1 MNKSRVEAFSDGVFA
16 IAITLLVL
24 TIAQPTNYKNLAH
37 DLATRWPSLAAYV
50 VSFAVIGIMWLNH
63 HSLFSSFERIDRGL
77 FYLNLLLLLTITFL
91 PYPTGVLGQA
101 LARGQG
107 AETAAVFYAITMAV
121 NAYVW
126 TALWLYA
133 SYHRRLL
140 HTSFPEEERTLATL
154 LFTVGAVLY
163 TLAIGVAFLNAYA
176 FLALQAVFALY
187 YALDPVNRRPG
198 RGPRG
203 GQASGDEVTS
213 GDDVTSQTG
222 LAAAPGRFRRRSY
235 GPGRR

>member
-1 MNKSRVEAFSDGVFA
+1 MNKARVETFSDGVFA

-24 TIAQPTNYKNLAH
+24 TIAVPTNYRELGHQLA
-37 DLATRWPSLAAYV
+37 DRWPSLAAYV
-50 VSFAVIGIMWLNH
+50 VSFAIIGIMWLNH

-91 PYPTGVLGQA
+91 PYPTGVLGEA

-107 AETAAVFYAITMAV
+107 AETAAVFYGVTMAV
-121 NAYVW
+121 NAYAW
-126 TALWLYA
+126 SALWLYA
-133 SYHRRLL
+133 SSRRRLL
-140 HTSFPEEERTLATL
+140 HASFPEEERALATL
-154 LFTVGAVLY
+154 LFTIGSVMY

-176 FLALQAVFALY
+176 FLALQAAFAIY

-198 RGPRG
+198 RGRRG
-203 GQASGDEVTS
+203 GPSSDDEIAGETGMAST
-213 GDDVTSQTG
+213 
-222 LAAAPGRFRRRSY
+222 PGRFRRRSY

>member
-24 TIAQPTNYKNLAH
+24 TIAQPTRYQDLGH
-37 DLATRWPSLAAYV
+37 QLATRWPSFAAYV

-91 PYPTGVLGQA
+91 PYPTGVLGEA
-101 LARGQG
+101 LARGQS
-107 AETAAVFYAITMAV
+107 AETAAVFYAVTMAV
-121 NAYVW
+121 NAYAW
-126 TALWLYA
+126 TALWLYG
-133 SYHRRLL
+133 SHRRRLL
-140 HTSFPEEERTLATL
+140 HASFPEGERALATL
-154 LFTVGAVLY
+154 LFSIGVVLY

-176 FLALQAVFALY
+176 FLALQAAFALY

-198 RGPRG
+198 RGRRG
-203 GQASGDEVTS
+203 SRRAVTSRGAGDELTDGTS
-213 GDDVTSQTG
+213 
-222 LAAAPGRFRRRSY
+222 LASTPGRPRRRAY